1 MTYGDISSYRSSSC
15 SRNEQRSGIPP
26 VSKVRINKS
35 SVILIDY
42 FICQSITGHIQQ
54 LSFHISDRFSV
65 AVSSS
70 KGS

>member
-15 SRNEQRSGIPP
+15 SRNEQRSGIPS

-35 SVILIDY
+35 SMVLVDY
-42 FICQSITGHIQQ
+42 FICQSITSHIQQ
-54 LSFHISDRFSV
+54 LGFHISDRFSV